1 MAYTVSKSHCFE
13 EDYDSILA
21 YLLNELKAPRAAL
34 TLMGE
39 VEKALDLLERD
50 PFIHAVSRLPALG
63 AGGCQEHLVKN
74 YRIVYKVREARF
86 TFFVC
91 STRLSHAKVLSP
103 IGSTAAFAIEEAR
116 RRR

>member
-63 AGGCQEHLVKN
+63 AGGCREHLVKN
-74 YRIVYKVREARF
+74 YRIVYKVRGSEVYLLRMFHQAQSCEGVVTDWEYR
-86 TFFVC
+86 
-91 STRLSHAKVLSP
+91 RL
-103 IGSTAAFAIEEAR
+103 R
-116 RRR
+116 D

>member
-50 PFIHAVSRLPALG
+50 PFIHAVSRPPALG
-63 AGGCQEHLVKN
+63 AVGCRGHLVKN
-74 YRIVYKVREARF
+74 YPIVYNVRVRAVAFLLMFHQAQSCEGVVTDWAYR
-86 TFFVC
+86 
-91 STRLSHAKVLSP
+91 RL
-103 IGSTAAFAIEEAR
+103 R
-116 RRR
+116 D